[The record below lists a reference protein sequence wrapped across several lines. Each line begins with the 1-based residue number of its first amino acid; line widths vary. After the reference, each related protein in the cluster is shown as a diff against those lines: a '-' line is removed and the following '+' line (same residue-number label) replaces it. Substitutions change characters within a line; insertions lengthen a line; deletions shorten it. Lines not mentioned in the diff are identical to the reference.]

1 MSFPLTIRN
10 IEKSIDE
17 FHLNI
22 PELTIEEGTITAF
35 VGTNGAGKSTL
46 FKMMMN
52 LVKQD
57 HGEIQVLGQPVSGED
72 DGWKRY
78 IAYHAQTLIG
88 CDPFTGEQL
97 RRLMAE
103 IYESWDEALFRRFS
117 EHLNIPLNKKV
128 QKLSPGVKTKLSLAL
143 NLGKNTP
150 ILILDEPTAAMD
162 IPSRNYFIQFIL
174 ELMENG
180 DKTILI
186 ASHQAD
192 DIKKLADY
200 LVFINRGRVSKLLE
214 KDSLA
219 STYRLFWLKEEP
231 PVSRV
236 PGEIKRTY
244 KKVILSNQPQSTM
257 TYLSQNNMV
266 IVDEQIPELED
277 IIQEILIEGEMF
289 DV

>member
-1 MSFPLTIRN
+1 MTFPLTIQN

-17 FHLNI
+17 FQLNI
-22 PELTIEEGTITAF
+22 PELTIEEGTITAV

-57 HGEIQVLGQPVSGED
+57 NGEIKVFGQPVSGED
-72 DGWKRY
+72 DSWKRY
-78 IAYHAQTLIG
+78 IAYQAQTMIG

-97 RRLMAE
+97 RTLMAE
-103 IYESWDEALFRRFS
+103 IYPSWDEALFRRFC
-117 EHLNIPLNKKV
+117 EKLNIPLNKKV
-128 QKLSPGVKTKLSLAL
+128 QKLSPGVKTKLNLAL
-143 NLGKNTP
+143 NFGKNTP
-150 ILILDEPTAAMD
+150 LMILDEPTAAMD
-162 IPSRNYFIQFIL
+162 IPSRNFFIQFLL

-180 DKTILI
+180 DRTILI

-200 LVFINRGRVSKLLE
+200 LVFINSGRVSKLLE

-219 STYRLFWLKEEP
+219 SSYRLFWLKEEP
-231 PVSRV
+231 PVSKI

-257 TYLSQNNMV
+257 TYLSQNNLV

-277 IIQEILIEGEMF
+277 IIQEILIEGEMI